1 MKNIVL
7 TGLMGSG
14 KTSVGKRLADILQY
28 DFWDTDDIIEQET
41 GISINEIFS
50 KYGEIWFREYEN
62 KISRK
67 LSEVEKTVI
76 STGGGFV
83 LNPDNIENLRK
94 NSIIVNLRTRA
105 ETLWNRLKT
114 KTDRPLLK
122 VSNPLNKLK
131 ELINERERFYNNAD
145 YIIDTDDLSVDEV
158 VEEILNLIK
167 EDI

>member
-28 DFWDTDDIIEQET
+28 DFLDTDDIIEQET

-94 NSIIVNLRTRA
+94 NSIIVNLRTKA

-122 VSNPLNKLK
+122 VLNPLNKLK